1 MLKVT
6 ISLEEDILQFVDQYA
21 QGNRSAYIN
30 TLLAEHRH
38 RILAAEMIT
47 ALKQDAEDPEYQSE
61 ISTWDTVAGDGINV
75 VDINILLGFKSIIH
89 SDIDK

>member
-6 ISLEEDILQFVDQYA
+6 ITLEEDILQFVDQYA

-30 TLLAEHRH
+30 TLLAEHRR

-47 ALKQDAEDPEYQSE
+47 ALMQDVKDAEYQAE
-61 ISTWDTVAGDGINV
+61 IAAWDGVAGDGINARE
-75 VDINILLGFKSIIH
+75 
-89 SDIDK
+89 